1 MEWPNLTKYPQ
12 GLEIIM
18 SQNSTLQRG
27 LNTRHIRFLALGSA
41 IGTGLFYG
49 SATAIKMAGPSVL
62 LAYIVAG
69 IAIYIVMRA
78 LGEMAV
84 HNPVSGSFSHYASQ
98 YISPLAGFT
107 TGWTYVFEMVI
118 VALADVTAFGIY
130 MGFWYPDVPRWIW
143 ILSLIMFLGA
153 INLIHVKVFGE
164 LEFWLSIIK
173 VSAIVAMILGGLGLM
188 FYGFQAD
195 HSNIVPGISNLW
207 IYDGFMPHGIAGLV
221 ACLSVV
227 VFAFGGIEII
237 GLTAGESQ
245 DPKTTLPKAIN
256 AVPVRI
262 LLFYVLTIFVLMSI
276 FPWNQIGSQGSPFV
290 QIFENLGI
298 KSAANIL
305 NIVVVTA
312 AISAI
317 NSDVFGA
324 GRMLYGMANR
334 GQAPRIFQ
342 KLSRNGVPWM
352 TVVVMAGVL
361 LIGVVLNYLIPENV
375 FMIIASIATFATVWV
390 WLMILLSQVAM
401 RRKLSTAEIKALDFP
416 IWGWPVAPAFA
427 IGFMVFILVMMG
439 YFPDSRPAIYVGITW
454 LALLT
459 LAYRIWVKPQQN
471 LGKESNPIQ
480 QNVEIES

>member
-1 MEWPNLTKYPQ
+1 
-12 GLEIIM
+12 M
-18 SQNSTLQRG
+18 SQNPTLQRG
-27 LNTRHIRFLALGSA
+27 LNPRHIRFLALGSA

-98 YISPLAGFT
+98 YIGPLAGFT

-118 VALADVTAFGIY
+118 VAIADVTAFGIY

-164 LEFWLSIIK
+164 LEFWLSIVK

-188 FYGFQAD
+188 FYGFHAD
-195 HSNIVPGISNLW
+195 HSSVVPGIQNLW
-207 IYDGFMPHGIAGLV
+207 IYEGFMPHGIAGLV

-237 GLTAGESQ
+237 GITAGESQ

-352 TVVVMAGVL
+352 TVVVMAGGL
-361 LIGVVLNYLIPENV
+361 LICVVVNYLISENV
-375 FMIIASIATFATVWV
+375 FVIIASIATFATVWV

-416 IWGWPVAPAFA
+416 VFGWPYAPAFA

-459 LAYRIWVKPQQN
+459 IAYRIWVKPEQS
-471 LGKESNPIQ
+471 LGKESEPVQ
-480 QNVEIES
+480 QNIEMES

>member
-1 MEWPNLTKYPQ
+1 
-12 GLEIIM
+12 M
-18 SQNSTLQRG
+18 SQHSTLQRG

-84 HNPVSGSFSHYASQ
+84 QNPVSGSFSHYASQ
-98 YISPLAGFT
+98 YIGPLAGFT
-107 TGWTYVFEMVI
+107 TGWTYVFEMII

-164 LEFWLSIIK
+164 LEFWLSIVK
-173 VSAIVAMILGGLGLM
+173 VTAIVAMILGGLGLM
-188 FYGFQAD
+188 IYGFNADQAGFTT
-195 HSNIVPGISNLW
+195 GIQNLW
-207 IYDGFMPHGIAGLV
+207 IHEGFMPNGIAGLI

-237 GLTAGESQ
+237 GITAGESK
-245 DPKTTLPKAIN
+245 DPKTSIPKAIN

-298 KSAANIL
+298 GSAATIL
-305 NIVVVTA
+305 NIVVITA
-312 AISAI
+312 AVSAI

-324 GRMLYGMANR
+324 GRMLFGMSSR
-334 GQAPRIFQ
+334 GQAPQVFQ
-342 KLSRNGVPWM
+342 KISKNGVPWM
-352 TVVVMAGVL
+352 TVIVMAGVL
-361 LIGVVLNYLIPENV
+361 LIGVLLNYLIPENV
-375 FMIIASIATFATVWV
+375 FLIIASIATFATVWV

-401 RRKLSTAEIKALDFP
+401 RRKMSKEQIKALDFP
-416 IWGWPVAPAFA
+416 VIGWPYAPAFA
-427 IGFMVFILVMMG
+427 IAFMLFILAMMG
-439 YFPDSRPAIYVGITW
+439 YFPDSRPALYVGITW
-454 LALLT
+454 LVLLCI
-459 LAYRIWVKPQQN
+459 AYNIWVKPKQDAIKVDQDLQQIF
-471 LGKESNPIQ
+471 KME
-480 QNVEIES
+480 

>member
-1 MEWPNLTKYPQ
+1 MEWPNPTKFPQ

-18 SQNSTLQRG
+18 SQSSTLQRG

-84 HNPVSGSFSHYASQ
+84 QNPVSGSFSHYASQ
-98 YISPLAGFT
+98 YIGPLAGFT
-107 TGWTYVFEMVI
+107 TGWTYVFEMII

-164 LEFWLSIIK
+164 LEFWLSIVK
-173 VSAIVAMILGGLGLM
+173 VSAIVAMILGGIGLM
-188 FYGFQAD
+188 FYGFHAD
-195 HSNIVPGISNLW
+195 HSSVVPGIQNLW
-207 IYDGFMPHGIAGLV
+207 IYEGFMPHGIAGLV

-237 GLTAGESQ
+237 GITAGESQ

-375 FMIIASIATFATVWV
+375 FVIIASIATFATVWV

-401 RRKLSTAEIKALDFP
+401 RCKLSTAEIKALDFP
-416 IWGWPVAPAFA
+416 VFGWPYAPAFA

-459 LAYRIWVKPQQN
+459 IAYRIWVKPEQS
-471 LGKESNPIQ
+471 LGKESEPVQ
-480 QNVEIES
+480 QNIEMES

>member
-1 MEWPNLTKYPQ
+1 
-12 GLEIIM
+12 
-18 SQNSTLQRG
+18 
-27 LNTRHIRFLALGSA
+27 
-41 IGTGLFYG
+41 
-49 SATAIKMAGPSVL
+49 MAGPSVL

-84 HNPVSGSFSHYASQ
+84 QNPVSGSFSHYASQ
-98 YISPLAGFT
+98 YIGPLAGFT
-107 TGWTYVFEMVI
+107 TGWTYVFEMII

-164 LEFWLSIIK
+164 LEFWLSIVK
-173 VSAIVAMILGGLGLM
+173 VTAIVAMILGGLGLM
-188 FYGFQAD
+188 IYGFNADQAGFTT
-195 HSNIVPGISNLW
+195 GIQNLW
-207 IYDGFMPHGIAGLV
+207 IHKGFMPNGIAGLI

-237 GLTAGESQ
+237 GITAGESK
-245 DPKTTLPKAIN
+245 DPKTSIPKAIN

-298 KSAANIL
+298 GSAATIL
-305 NIVVVTA
+305 NIVVITA
-312 AISAI
+312 AVSAI

-324 GRMLYGMANR
+324 GRMLFGMSSR
-334 GQAPRIFQ
+334 GQAPQVFQ
-342 KLSRNGVPWM
+342 KISKNGVPWM

-361 LIGVVLNYLIPENV
+361 LIGVLLNYLIPENV
-375 FMIIASIATFATVWV
+375 FLIIASIATFATVWV

-401 RRKLSTAEIKALDFP
+401 RRKMSKEQIKALDFP
-416 IWGWPVAPAFA
+416 VIGWPYAPAFA
-427 IGFMVFILVMMG
+427 IAFMLFILAMMG
-439 YFPDSRPAIYVGITW
+439 YFPDSRPALYVGISW
-454 LALLT
+454 LVLLCI
-459 LAYRIWVKPQQN
+459 AYNIWVKPKQDAIKVDQDLPQN
-471 LGKESNPIQ
+471 FKMES
-480 QNVEIES
+480 

>member
-1 MEWPNLTKYPQ
+1 MEWPNLTKFPQ

-118 VALADVTAFGIY
+118 VAIADVTAFGIY

-173 VSAIVAMILGGLGLM
+173 VSAIVAMILGGIGLM
-188 FYGFQAD
+188 FYGFHAD
-195 HSNIVPGISNLW
+195 HNSVVPGIQNLW

-416 IWGWPVAPAFA
+416 VWGWPVAPAFA

-459 LAYRIWVKPQQN
+459 IAYRIWVKPQQN

>member
-1 MEWPNLTKYPQ
+1 
-12 GLEIIM
+12 M

-78 LGEMAV
+78 LGEMAA

-173 VSAIVAMILGGLGLM
+173 VTAIVAMILGGLGLM

-207 IYDGFMPHGIAGLV
+207 VYDGFMPHGIAGLV

-416 IWGWPVAPAFA
+416 VWGWPVAPAFA

>member
-1 MEWPNLTKYPQ
+1 
-12 GLEIIM
+12 M

-118 VALADVTAFGIY
+118 VAIADVTAFGIY

-173 VSAIVAMILGGLGLM
+173 VSAIVAMILGGIGLM
-188 FYGFQAD
+188 FYGFHAD
-195 HSNIVPGISNLW
+195 HSSVVPGIQNLW

-290 QIFENLGI
+290 QIFENLCI

-416 IWGWPVAPAFA
+416 VWGWPVAPAFA

-459 LAYRIWVKPQQN
+459 IAYRIWVKPQQN

>member
-1 MEWPNLTKYPQ
+1 
-12 GLEIIM
+12 M
-18 SQNSTLQRG
+18 SQHSTLQRG

-84 HNPVSGSFSHYASQ
+84 QNPVSGSFSHYASQ
-98 YISPLAGFT
+98 YIGPLAGFT
-107 TGWTYVFEMVI
+107 TGWTYVFEMII

-164 LEFWLSIIK
+164 LEFWLSIVK
-173 VSAIVAMILGGLGLM
+173 VTAIVAMILGGLGLM
-188 FYGFQAD
+188 IYGFNADQAGFTT
-195 HSNIVPGISNLW
+195 GIQNLW
-207 IYDGFMPHGIAGLV
+207 IHEGFMPNGIAGLI

-237 GLTAGESQ
+237 GITAGESK
-245 DPKTTLPKAIN
+245 DPKTSIPKAIN

-262 LLFYVLTIFVLMSI
+262 LLFYVLTIFVLVSI

-298 KSAANIL
+298 GSAATIL
-305 NIVVVTA
+305 NIVVITA
-312 AISAI
+312 AVSAI

-324 GRMLYGMANR
+324 GRMLFGMSSR
-334 GQAPRIFQ
+334 GQAPQVFQ
-342 KLSRNGVPWM
+342 KISKNGVPWM

-361 LIGVVLNYLIPENV
+361 LIGVLLNYLIPENV
-375 FMIIASIATFATVWV
+375 FLIIASIATFATVWV

-401 RRKLSTAEIKALDFP
+401 RRKMSKEQIKALDFP
-416 IWGWPVAPAFA
+416 VIGWPYAPAFA
-427 IGFMVFILVMMG
+427 IAFMLFILAMMG
-439 YFPDSRPAIYVGITW
+439 YFPDSRPALYVGITW
-454 LALLT
+454 LVLLCI
-459 LAYRIWVKPQQN
+459 AYNIWVKPKQDAIKVDQDLPQN
-471 LGKESNPIQ
+471 FKMES
-480 QNVEIES
+480 

>member
-1 MEWPNLTKYPQ
+1 
-12 GLEIIM
+12 M
-18 SQNSTLQRG
+18 SQNPTLQRG
-27 LNTRHIRFLALGSA
+27 LNPRHIRFLALGSA

-98 YISPLAGFT
+98 YIGPLAGFT

-118 VALADVTAFGIY
+118 VAIADVTAFGIY

-164 LEFWLSIIK
+164 LEFWLSIVK

-188 FYGFQAD
+188 FYGFHAD
-195 HSNIVPGISNLW
+195 HSSVVPGIQNLW
-207 IYDGFMPHGIAGLV
+207 IYEGFMPHGIAGLV

-237 GLTAGESQ
+237 GITAGESQ

-352 TVVVMAGVL
+352 TVVVMAGGL
-361 LIGVVLNYLIPENV
+361 LIWVGLDYPISVNV
-375 FMIIASIATFATVWV
+375 FVIIASIATFATVWV

-416 IWGWPVAPAFA
+416 VFGWPYAPAFA

-459 LAYRIWVKPQQN
+459 IAYRIWVKPEQS
-471 LGKESNPIQ
+471 LGKESEPVQ
-480 QNVEIES
+480 QNIEMES

>member
-1 MEWPNLTKYPQ
+1 M
-12 GLEIIM
+12 M
-18 SQNSTLQRG
+18 SQSSTLQRG

-84 HNPVSGSFSHYASQ
+84 QNPVSGSFSHYASQ
-98 YISPLAGFT
+98 YIGPLAGFT
-107 TGWTYVFEMVI
+107 TGWTYVFEMII

-164 LEFWLSIIK
+164 LEFWLSIVK
-173 VSAIVAMILGGLGLM
+173 VSAIVAMILGGIGLM
-188 FYGFQAD
+188 FYGFHAD
-195 HSNIVPGISNLW
+195 HSSVVPGIQNLW

-237 GLTAGESQ
+237 GITAGESQ

-298 KSAANIL
+298 QSAATIL
-305 NIVVVTA
+305 NIVVITA
-312 AISAI
+312 AVSAI

-334 GQAPRIFQ
+334 GQAPRVFQ

-416 IWGWPVAPAFA
+416 VIGWPYAPAFA

-454 LALLT
+454 LVLLMI
-459 LAYRIWVKPQQN
+459 AYRIWVKPQQN
-471 LGKESNPIQ
+471 SGK
-480 QNVEIES
+480 QNNSIPQNIEIES

>member
-1 MEWPNLTKYPQ
+1 
-12 GLEIIM
+12 M
-18 SQNSTLQRG
+18 SQHSTLQRG

-84 HNPVSGSFSHYASQ
+84 QNPVSGSFSHYASQ
-98 YISPLAGFT
+98 YIGPLAGFT
-107 TGWTYVFEMVI
+107 TGWTYVFEMII

-164 LEFWLSIIK
+164 LEFWLSIVK
-173 VSAIVAMILGGLGLM
+173 VTAIVAMILGGLGLM
-188 FYGFQAD
+188 IYGFNAD
-195 HSNIVPGISNLW
+195 QTGFTTGIQNLW
-207 IYDGFMPHGIAGLV
+207 IHEGFMPNGIAGLI

-237 GLTAGESQ
+237 GITAGESK
-245 DPKTTLPKAIN
+245 DPKTSIPKAIN

-298 KSAANIL
+298 GSAATVL
-305 NIVVVTA
+305 NIVVITA
-312 AISAI
+312 AVSAI

-324 GRMLYGMANR
+324 GRMLFGMSSR
-334 GQAPRIFQ
+334 GQAPQVFQ
-342 KLSRNGVPWM
+342 KISKNGVPWM
-352 TVVVMAGVL
+352 TVIVMAGVL
-361 LIGVVLNYLIPENV
+361 LIGVLLNYLIPENV
-375 FMIIASIATFATVWV
+375 FLIIASIATFATVWV

-401 RRKLSTAEIKALDFP
+401 RRKMSKEQIKALDFP
-416 IWGWPVAPAFA
+416 VIGWPYAPAFA
-427 IGFMVFILVMMG
+427 IAFMLFILAMMG
-439 YFPDSRPAIYVGITW
+439 YFPDSRPALYVGITW
-454 LALLT
+454 LVLLCI
-459 LAYRIWVKPQQN
+459 AYNIWVKPKQDAIKVDQDLPQN
-471 LGKESNPIQ
+471 FKMES
-480 QNVEIES
+480 

>member
-1 MEWPNLTKYPQ
+1 
-12 GLEIIM
+12 M

-173 VSAIVAMILGGLGLM
+173 VTAIVAMILGGLGLM

-237 GLTAGESQ
+237 GITAGESQ

-305 NIVVVTA
+305 NIVVITA
-312 AISAI
+312 AVSAI

-334 GQAPRIFQ
+334 GQAPRVFQ

-361 LIGVVLNYLIPENV
+361 LTGVVLNYLIPENV

-416 IWGWPVAPAFA
+416 VWGWPYAPAFA

-459 LAYRIWVKPQQN
+459 IAYRIWVKPQQN

>member
-1 MEWPNLTKYPQ
+1 
-12 GLEIIM
+12 M
-18 SQNSTLQRG
+18 SQHSTLQRG

-84 HNPVSGSFSHYASQ
+84 QNPVSGSFSHYASQ
-98 YISPLAGFT
+98 YIGPLAGFT
-107 TGWTYVFEMVI
+107 TGWTYVFEMII

-164 LEFWLSIIK
+164 LEFWLSIVK
-173 VSAIVAMILGGLGLM
+173 VTAIVAMILGGLGLM
-188 FYGFQAD
+188 IYGFNADQAGFTT
-195 HSNIVPGISNLW
+195 GIQNLW
-207 IYDGFMPHGIAGLV
+207 IHKGFMPNGIAGLI
-221 ACLSVV
+221 AC
-227 VFAFGGIEII
+227 GGIEII
-237 GLTAGESQ
+237 GITAGESK
-245 DPKTTLPKAIN
+245 DPKTSIPKAIN

-298 KSAANIL
+298 GSAATIL
-305 NIVVVTA
+305 NIVVITA
-312 AISAI
+312 AVSAI

-324 GRMLYGMANR
+324 GRMLFGMSSR
-334 GQAPRIFQ
+334 GQAPQVFQ
-342 KLSRNGVPWM
+342 KISKNGVPWM

-361 LIGVVLNYLIPENV
+361 LIGVLLNYLIPENV
-375 FMIIASIATFATVWV
+375 FLIIASIATFATVWV

-401 RRKLSTAEIKALDFP
+401 RRKMSKEQIKALDFP
-416 IWGWPVAPAFA
+416 VIGWPYAPAFA
-427 IGFMVFILVMMG
+427 IAFMLFILAMMG
-439 YFPDSRPAIYVGITW
+439 YFPDSRPALYVGISW
-454 LALLT
+454 LVLLCI
-459 LAYRIWVKPQQN
+459 AYNIWVKPKQDAIKVDQDLPQN
-471 LGKESNPIQ
+471 FKMES
-480 QNVEIES
+480 

>member
-1 MEWPNLTKYPQ
+1 
-12 GLEIIM
+12 M

-27 LNTRHIRFLALGSA
+27 LNPRHIRFLALGSA

-98 YISPLAGFT
+98 YIGPLAGFT

-118 VALADVTAFGIY
+118 VAIADVTAFGIY

-164 LEFWLSIIK
+164 LEFWLSIVK

-188 FYGFQAD
+188 FYGFHAD
-195 HSNIVPGISNLW
+195 HSSVVPGIQNLW
-207 IYDGFMPHGIAGLV
+207 IYEGFMPHGIAGLV

-237 GLTAGESQ
+237 GITAGESQ

-352 TVVVMAGVL
+352 TVVVMAGGLV
-361 LIGVVLNYLIPENV
+361 ICVVLNYLIPENV
-375 FMIIASIATFATVWV
+375 FVIIASIATFATVWV

-416 IWGWPVAPAFA
+416 VFGWPYAPAFA

-459 LAYRIWVKPQQN
+459 IAYRIWVKPEQS
-471 LGKESNPIQ
+471 LGKESEPVQ
-480 QNVEIES
+480 QNIEMES